1 MNQWHRITDVRKV
14 VDQYDEIDQF
24 EIWFDGRTREAG
36 DYDRCCKQYL
46 LLGLISEKGF
56 SEHKLKC
63 GLTAFDV
70 VWPKG
75 SDRPTDVRAVRFDLL
90 RSHER
95 LPTP

>member
-1 MNQWHRITDVRKV
+1 MNQWHHITDVRP
-14 VDQYDEIDQF
+14 DDGWF

-36 DYDRCCKQYL
+36 DYHRCCKQYL

-56 SEHKLKC
+56 SEHKLNY

-90 RSHER
+90 RSCDR
-95 LPTP
+95 NP

>member
-1 MNQWHRITDVRKV
+1 MNQWHRITDVRPGGGW
-14 VDQYDEIDQF
+14 F
-24 EIWFDGRTREAG
+24 EIWFDGRTRETG
-36 DYDRCCKQYL
+36 DYDQCCKQYM

-56 SEHKLKC
+56 SEHKLNY

-90 RSHER
+90 RSCDR
-95 LPTP
+95 NP